1 MHPGDR
7 KRPRKRPYGRRIP
20 GNPTATLSRAHRA
33 LIPDTRSVS
42 WTVTGALRVC
52 CGDKLALLHQNGRLM
67 SNGYEARA
75 HAQHGPVQVA
85 VLVSIPCTTREIPQ
99 SATSARHT
107 TTPAC
112 SVERG
117 RVALAVTRSE
127 KVGAPGGEGLSQA
140 A

>member
-1 MHPGDR
+1 MCE
-7 KRPRKRPYGRRIP
+7 
-20 GNPTATLSRAHRA
+20 
-33 LIPDTRSVS
+33 
-42 WTVTGALRVC
+42 TGALRVC

>member
-1 MHPGDR
+1 MA
-7 KRPRKRPYGRRIP
+7 PRAREGGARRHAESE
-20 GNPTATLSRAHRA
+20 TRARA
-33 LIPDTRSVS
+33 ALPDTRSVS
-42 WTVTGALRVC
+42 PLSDCVTGALRVC